1 MYLCAVLE
9 LNSVYSS
16 LSTSELNNIGHRGNF
31 PTELKSSIFYVR
43 ISSQLE
49 SVKVCLR
56 IGQIT
61 ENFCEDKC
69 APSLTSNPAKSYKSS
84 STIAAVLLL
93 CVRIQG
99 FHQQL
104 HFPIVILS
112 TGAPGAYTALR

>member
-1 MYLCAVLE
+1 MYLCAVLK
-9 LNSVYSS
+9 LNSLDPSF
-16 LSTSELNNIGHRGNF
+16 STSKFNSIRHRANL
-31 PTELKSSIFYVR
+31 PTELKGSIFYVR

-49 SVKVCLR
+49 SVKVCFP

-69 APSLTSNPAKSYKSS
+69 ALSLTSNPAKSLKSS

-93 CVRIQG
+93 CVRIEG

-112 TGAPGAYTALR
+112 TGARGACTALR

>member
-9 LNSVYSS
+9 LNSVVSAF
-16 LSTSELNNIGHRGNF
+16 STSELKSTRYRANF
-31 PTELKSSIFYVR
+31 PTELKGSIFYVR

-49 SVKVCLR
+49 FVKVCFP
-56 IGQIT
+56 IGQTI

-69 APSLTSNPAKSYKSS
+69 ALSLTSNPAKSLKSS

-93 CVRIQG
+93 CVRIEG

-112 TGAPGAYTALR
+112 TGARGACTALR